1 MESDLKIKSL
11 LALCAVADIAV
22 LETDLEAPFHL
33 SFRSEP
39 LSEDEDL
46 AILGY
51 PDYPR
56 AFHAIRKTGPLT
68 VFFKGWQEF
77 PVEKEGSTKGASGG
91 PVIDSRGQVVGIYK
105 RGNNDSAIFT
115 GGNQLKAVLEGEI
128 GVRCEKD
135 SPEKCLKKAVNLA
148 KRRGFAGDAE
158 AQYSLSMMY
167 EEGDDMEQDAVQSAF
182 WLKKAAEQG
191 HPLAQYNLGI
201 MYVDIGQAVM
211 EYDSEKAAF
220 WLEKSAK
227 QGHGRA
233 KYLLDWLTK

>member
-1 MESDLKIKSL
+1 M
-11 LALCAVADIAV
+11 
-22 LETDLEAPFHL
+22 
-33 SFRSEP
+33 
-39 LSEDEDL
+39 
-46 AILGY
+46 
-51 PDYPR
+51 
-56 AFHAIRKTGPLT
+56 
-68 VFFKGWQEF
+68 
-77 PVEKEGSTKGASGG
+77 
-91 PVIDSRGQVVGIYK
+91 
-105 RGNNDSAIFT
+105 
-115 GGNQLKAVLEGEI
+115 
-128 GVRCEKD
+128 
-135 SPEKCLKKAVNLA
+135 NLA

>member
-115 GGNQLKAVLEGEI
+115 GGNQLKAVLEGRDRSSLRE
-128 GVRCEKD
+128 GLSGKMFKKSCE
-135 SPEKCLKKAVNLA
+135 SGKAQGICW
-148 KRRGFAGDAE
+148 RR
-158 AQYSLSMMY
+158 
-167 EEGDDMEQDAVQSAF
+167 
-182 WLKKAAEQG
+182 
-191 HPLAQYNLGI
+191 
-201 MYVDIGQAVM
+201 
-211 EYDSEKAAF
+211 
-220 WLEKSAK
+220 
-227 QGHGRA
+227 
-233 KYLLDWLTK
+233 